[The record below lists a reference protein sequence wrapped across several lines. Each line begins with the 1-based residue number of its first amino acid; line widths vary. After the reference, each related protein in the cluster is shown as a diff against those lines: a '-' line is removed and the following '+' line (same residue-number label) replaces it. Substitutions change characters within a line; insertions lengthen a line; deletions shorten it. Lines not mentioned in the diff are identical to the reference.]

1 LRWIAVRATDAR
13 FRWLA
18 DSLSQLVWAVDG
30 SGRLAYGNSAWYASA
45 AIAEGCPFVEH
56 YLQIIHP
63 GDRFLWKNT
72 WLQALAAGKPYAL
85 ERRVRFAPES
95 DYVRQLEWGS
105 PIADGSGRPGE
116 WIIVATDIDV
126 SNGAELSA
134 LRAFN
139 VLPRTS
145 RRR

>member
-1 LRWIAVRATDAR
+1 VHATDAH

-18 DSLSQLVWAVDG
+18 DSLSQLVWAVDAT
-30 SGRLAYGNSAWYASA
+30 GRLAYGNSAWYASA
-45 AIAEGCPFVEH
+45 GFAEGCPFVEH

-72 WLQALAAGKPYAL
+72 WMQALAACKPYAL

-105 PIADGSGRPGE
+105 PIADDGGRSGE
-116 WIIVATDIDV
+116 WVIIATDIEAG
-126 SNGAELSA
+126 SSAELSA
-134 LRAFN
+134 FRTFN
-139 VLPRTS
+139 ALPRSS